1 MTWFR
6 YLAFVGAVCMLVA
19 VTPGSATLDFLCRIG
34 GAFVLMFGCC
44 YFLLRENEILYGSV
58 CVILAVLVQ
67 PIYSLPYSNGM
78 WMLLSL
84 FAGIYLCLAGLLS
97 GKIEKQ
103 HAMQKAKI
111 DAEMEMYRRNEE
123 KLRKQKEEMANNQH
137 GHK

>member
-1 MTWFR
+1 
-6 YLAFVGAVCMLVA
+6 
-19 VTPGSATLDFLCRIG
+19 
-34 GAFVLMFGCC
+34 
-44 YFLLRENEILYGSV
+44 
-58 CVILAVLVQ
+58 
-67 PIYSLPYSNGM
+67 M

-97 GKIEKQ
+97 AKIEKQ

-123 KLRKQKEEMANNQH
+123 KLRKQKEEMANNPH